1 MAITLSQ
8 TATSPNMTNNTL
20 VHNVLSNKIT
30 QPQFQYVCDIKIS
43 GSGALVQRLKQ
54 QPNPGGYGVFD
65 IGMILNYQVGPVD
78 RIWDTPADSPVGNT
92 NCGEDFIVLFGE
104 EYGTSV
110 SSSVT
115 LYTGVL
121 NDTGNP
127 SITGSDYLFGIDGV
141 VDANEKQLWNWPSQ
155 SKYDEELT
163 DDITFTHQNGLTDQ
177 DQSNVRLGDYHTLS
191 FINGNADGGVP
202 KTGSAQEIY
211 AMHVKQY
218 DSNDTL
224 VSESLSW
231 NFNYPAR
238 TVFDPNGSS
247 ERWEFVY
254 ASQSAAT
261 RLIHWGVGPENL
273 SDGSVP
279 LTSSCAYYTVTF
291 NNQATDTYEN
301 TGGVWGEYRYDV
313 VDKNCGYDG
322 VRFAWKNKY
331 GVWDYFNFGLAESAT
346 SDISRQEYTQTFVP
360 FSNAGATVP
369 YNKERRGKTQFVN
382 LINKRRTAESD
393 YLTQTQAD
401 NITEMFYSTDVYVQ
415 DGSDFFP
422 VTITNAS
429 VTEKVNPRSQK
440 LFTYRVEYQYAN
452 DLRSRL

>member
-65 IGMILNYQVGPVD
+65 IGMILNYQVGPTD
-78 RIWDTPADSPVGNT
+78 KIWDTPANSPVGNT

-104 EYGTSV
+104 EYGASV

-121 NDTGNP
+121 NNTGNP
-127 SITGSDYLFGIDGV
+127 SVTGSNYLFGIDGV
-141 VDANEKQLWNWPSQ
+141 VDANEKQNWNWPSQ

-163 DDITFTHQNGLTDQ
+163 DDITFNHQNGLTDQ
-177 DQSNVRLGDYHTLS
+177 DQSNVRLGDYHTIS
-191 FINGNADGGVP
+191 FLVGNLDGQFP
-202 KTGSAQEIY
+202 KTGSAQDVAFAEF
-211 AMHVKQY
+211 KQY
-218 DSNDTL
+218 NSAGTLLQTDLEENLTLRSNMLTQMW
-224 VSESLSW
+224 S
-231 NFNYPAR
+231 N
-238 TVFDPNGSS
+238 
-247 ERWEFVY
+247 VY
-254 ASQSAAT
+254 TSQSAYS
-261 RLIHWGVGPENL
+261 RLVHFGVGPQNIR
-273 SDGSVP
+273 DGSIAIDP
-279 LTSSCAYYTVTF
+279 STDYYVVTF
-291 NNQATDTYEN
+291 HNQATDGAEN
-301 TGGVWGEYRYDV
+301 QEGVWGTYRYDI

-360 FSNAGATVP
+360 FSNTGATVP
-369 YNKERRGKTQFVN
+369 YSKERRGKKQFVN

-415 DGSDFFP
+415 DGSDFLP

-440 LFTYRVEYQYAN
+440 LFTYRVEYQYAS
-452 DLRSRL
+452 DLRNRL